1 MASIRLDKYIAD
13 LGLASRREVKS
24 LVKSGRI
31 RVDGRPPS
39 GPEQKLDPDAAEV
52 TLDGERLRYRPFRY
66 FVMDKPAGVV
76 TATEDAA
83 QRTVLDLLPPE
94 LRRLGLFPV
103 GRLDKDTTGLLLLTN
118 DGDFAHR
125 VISPKSEVEKR
136 YHARVDGIPDETD
149 AAAFREGILL
159 ADGTRCLPA
168 RLEFDGTD
176 ECFVTL
182 TEGKSHQVKRML
194 AARGKPVLE
203 LRRLS
208 VGGLSLGK
216 MPIPGELRELSDE
229 DLCTLFMDR

>member
-182 TEGKSHQVKRML
+182 TEGKYHQVKRML